1 LRRWEGVSLNMGVK
15 HICAYIPLD
24 LYEQLLKIKAETGKS
39 MNDIVYEA
47 LLKAYGK
54 QEGSTA

>member
-1 LRRWEGVSLNMGVK
+1 MTPNIGVK

-39 MNDIVYEA
+39 MNDIIYEA
-47 LLKAYGK
+47 LAKVYGK
-54 QEGSTA
+54 PEGGTS

>member
-1 LRRWEGVSLNMGVK
+1 MSLNMGVK

-54 QEGSTA
+54 QEGGTA

>member
-1 LRRWEGVSLNMGVK
+1 MSLNMGVK

-24 LYEQLLKIKAETGKS
+24 LYERLLKIKAETGKS

-47 LLKAYGK
+47 LQKAYGK
-54 QEGSTA
+54 QEGGTA

>member
-1 LRRWEGVSLNMGVK
+1 MSPNIGVK
-15 HICAYIPLD
+15 HICAYIPID

-54 QEGSTA
+54 QEGGSQ

>member
-1 LRRWEGVSLNMGVK
+1 MSPNIGVK

-39 MNDIVYEA
+39 MNDIIYEA
-47 LLKAYGK
+47 LVKVYGK
-54 QEGSTA
+54 PEGGTS

>member
-1 LRRWEGVSLNMGVK
+1 MSSSIGVK

-47 LLKAYGK
+47 LQKVYGK
-54 QEGSTA
+54 QGGSTS

>member
-1 LRRWEGVSLNMGVK
+1 MSVKMGVK
-15 HICAYIPLD
+15 HICGYIPLD

-47 LLKAYGK
+47 LLKVYGK
-54 QEGSTA
+54 QEGGTS